1 MKKGIFLVLSLT
13 MLGFSLRLMA
23 SEELLAINFTQQ
35 DEVSQL
41 ELVLS
46 GNKVEAKKF
55 NVTEDKQIII
65 DLKNVRAAERVMRA
79 FDTSEFSGSIVF
91 VSAYEKPG
99 SSDDVRVALQLRENV
114 RSTLERMPNRLIL
127 KVENRFGAFSQEKL
141 RKNLA
146 LEVSISG
153 SDEMLVQEQEQGQ
166 IRGKLNVP
174 RSKSVEDILE
184 NLTQSG
190 RKRYVGQK
198 ISFNLRDVAVN
209 DILKMIAETSG
220 FNIITTNDVQ
230 ELPALT
236 LNLTNIPWDQALD
249 TILSLNKLV
258 AEKNGMILTIKTLT
272 QATSEAEDA
281 AKAREL
287 AVIEEPLVTTVFP
300 ISYASNS
307 ELSEIISKYLTPDRG
322 KISIDQRTNSLIV
335 NDTSGRIEKIRRIVE
350 TLDTQTP
357 QVLIE
362 SKIVEVTETFRQEIG
377 LQNGLNFG
385 YDPIGAN
392 GSVVPADVGS
402 IDRVG
407 TQDAGPGFSF
417 SSTSSGDAGM
427 FGLSV
432 SKFGRLLNL
441 NFDLQLLESESKA
454 KIVASP
460 KVITE
465 NKKRA
470 TLTTRQT
477 TSYQRSSGV
486 GEDRTVEF
494 EEISAELSLQVTP
507 QVTNEGSI
515 SLEIE
520 LAKEQFGTSP
530 SPGAPPDKQGR
541 GIQTNVLVDNGS
553 TIVLGGIYNFKETQS
568 VSGVPFLK
576 DVPLIGWLFR
586 TPYSPSTRKNE
597 LVIFITPRVINQE
610 EAGLVDRG

>member
-1 MKKGIFLVLSLT
+1 MKKGIFLVLSL
-13 MLGFSLRLMA
+13 LFIGLPFRLMA
-23 SEELLAINFTQQ
+23 NEELLAINFAQQ
-35 DEVSQL
+35 NEVSEL
-41 ELVLS
+41 ELVLTD
-46 GNKVEAKKF
+46 NNVEAEKF
-55 NVTEDKQIII
+55 SVTEDKQIII
-65 DLKNVRAAERVMRA
+65 DLKDVRATERVMRA

-99 SSDDVRVALQLRENV
+99 SPGDIRVALQLRENV
-114 RSTLERMPNRLIL
+114 RSILQRMPNRLIL
-127 KVENRFGAFSQEKL
+127 KVENRFGAFSQEKIS
-141 RKNLA
+141 KNQTFEESMA
-146 LEVSISG
+146 EA
-153 SDEMLVQEQEQGQ
+153 DEAEEQV
-166 IRGKLNVP
+166 RGKLNVP
-174 RSKSVEDILE
+174 RSESVEDILE
-184 NLTQSG
+184 NITQSG

-220 FNIITTNDVQ
+220 FNIITTNQVK
-230 ELPALT
+230 ELPPLT

-258 AEKNGMILTIKTLT
+258 AEKNGMILTIKTLN
-272 QATSEAEDA
+272 QATREAEEA
-281 AKAREL
+281 AEAREL
-287 AVIEEPLVTTVFP
+287 AEVEEPLVTTVFP
-300 ISYASNS
+300 ISYASNE
-307 ELSEIISKYLTPDRG
+307 ELSEIITNYLTPERG

-335 NDTSGRIEKIRRIVE
+335 NDTSSQIEKIRRIVE

-362 SKIVEVTETFRQEIG
+362 SKIVEVTESFSQEIG

-385 YDPIGAN
+385 YDP
-392 GSVVPADVGS
+392 VGS
-402 IDRVG
+402 NRSVEPAPVG
-407 TQDAGPGFSF
+407 AIEGGDFEDAGPGFSF
-417 SSTSSGDAGM
+417 SSAPTTGEGARTF

-432 SKFGRLLNL
+432 SKFNRLLNL
-441 NFDLQLLESESKA
+441 EFDLQLLETESKA

-470 TLTTRQT
+470 TLTTRDT
-477 TSYQRSSGV
+477 TSYARSSGV
-486 GEDRTVEF
+486 GEDRTQEF

-520 LAKEQFGTSP
+520 LAKEQFGSRP
-530 SPGAPPDKQGR
+530 SASAPPDKQGR
-541 GIQTNVLVDNGS
+541 GISTNVLVDNGS
-553 TIVLGGIYNFKETQS
+553 TIVLGGIYNFEERES

-576 DVPLIGWLFR
+576 DVPLVGWLFR
-586 TPYSPSTRKNE
+586 TPHNPSTQKNE

>member
-1 MKKGIFLVLSLT
+1 MKKGIFLVLSLLS
-13 MLGFSLRLMA
+13 LGLPLQLMA

-35 DEVSQL
+35 NEVSEL

-46 GNKVEAKKF
+46 DNNVKAEKF
-55 NVTEDKQIII
+55 SVTEDKQIII
-65 DLKNVRAAERVMRA
+65 DLKDVRASERVMRA

-99 SSDDVRVALQLRENV
+99 SPGDIRVALQLRENV
-114 RSTLERMPNRLIL
+114 RSILQRMPDRLLL
-127 KVENRFGAFSQEKL
+127 KVENRFGAFSQEKI
-141 RKNLA
+141 RKNQTFEESMA
-146 LEVSISG
+146 QADEEQKQVS
-153 SDEMLVQEQEQGQ
+153 
-166 IRGKLNVP
+166 GKLNVP
-174 RSKSVEDILE
+174 SSDSVEDILE
-184 NLTQSG
+184 NITQSG
-190 RKRYVGQK
+190 RKRYVGRK

-209 DILKMIAETSG
+209 DILKMIAEASG
-220 FNIITTNDVQ
+220 FNIITTNQVK
-230 ELPALT
+230 ELPPLT

-258 AEKNGMILTIKTLT
+258 AEKNGMILTIKTLN
-272 QATSEAEDA
+272 QATREAEEA

-287 AVIEEPLVTTVFP
+287 SEVEEPLVTTVFP
-300 ISYASNS
+300 ISYASN
-307 ELSEIISKYLTPDRG
+307 EDLSEIITNYLTPERG

-335 NDTSGRIEKIRRIVE
+335 NDTSSQIEKIRRIVE

-362 SKIVEVTETFRQEIG
+362 SKIVEVTESFSQEIG

-385 YDPIGAN
+385 YDP
-392 GSVVPADVGS
+392 VGS
-402 IDRVG
+402 NRSVEPAPVG
-407 TQDAGPGFSF
+407 EAEGGNFADAGPGFSF
-417 SSTSSGDAGM
+417 SSAPTSGEGARTF

-432 SKFGRLLNL
+432 SKFNRLLNL
-441 NFDLQLLESESKA
+441 EFDLQLLETESKA

-470 TLTTRQT
+470 TLTTRDT
-477 TSYQRSSGV
+477 TSYARSSGV
-486 GEDRTVEF
+486 GEDRTQEF

-520 LAKEQFGTSP
+520 LAKEQFGSRP
-530 SPGAPPDKQGR
+530 SASAPPDKQGR
-541 GIQTNVLVDNGS
+541 GISTNVLVDNGS
-553 TIVLGGIYNFKETQS
+553 TIVLGGIYNFEERES

-586 TPYSPSTRKNE
+586 TPHNPSTQKNE

>member
-1 MKKGIFLVLSLT
+1 MKKGIFLVLSLVT
-13 MLGFSLRLMA
+13 LGLPFRLMA
-23 SEELLAINFTQQ
+23 NEELLAINFTQQ
-35 DEVSQL
+35 NEVSEL

-46 GNKVEAKKF
+46 ANNVEAKKF

-65 DLKNVRAAERVMRA
+65 DLKGVEASERVMRA

-99 SSDDVRVALQLRENV
+99 SPGDIRVALQLRENV
-114 RSTLERMPNRLIL
+114 RSVLQRMPNRLIL
-127 KVENRFGAFSQEKL
+127 KVENRYGAFSQEKIQ
-141 RKNLA
+141 KNQTFEESMA
-146 LEVSISG
+146 EADKAEEDQDV
-153 SDEMLVQEQEQGQ
+153 
-166 IRGKLNVP
+166 RGKLNVP
-174 RSKSVEDILE
+174 RSDSVEDILE

-190 RKRYVGQK
+190 RKRYVGKK
-198 ISFNLRDVAVN
+198 ISFNLKDVSVN

-220 FNIITTNDVQ
+220 FNIITTNQVK
-230 ELPALT
+230 ELPPLT

-258 AEKNGMILTIKTLT
+258 AEKNGMILTIKTLN
-272 QATSEAEDA
+272 QATVEAEEA

-287 AVIEEPLVTTVFP
+287 AEVEEPLVTTVFP
-300 ISYASNS
+300 ISYASNK
-307 ELSEIISKYLTPDRG
+307 ELSEIITNYLTPERG

-335 NDTSGRIEKIRRIVE
+335 NDTSSQIEKIRKIVE

-362 SKIVEVTETFRQEIG
+362 SKIVEVTESFSQEIG
-377 LQNGLNFG
+377 LQNGLSFG
-385 YDPIGAN
+385 YDPIGSN
-392 GSVVPADVGS
+392 RGVEPAPVGEAEGG
-402 IDRVG
+402 DFA
-407 TQDAGPGFSF
+407 DAGPGFSF
-417 SSTSSGDAGM
+417 SSAPTSGEGARTF

-432 SKFGRLLNL
+432 SKFNRLLNL
-441 NFDLQLLESESKA
+441 EFDLQLLETESKA

-470 TLTTRQT
+470 TLTTRDT
-477 TSYQRSSGV
+477 TSFARSSGV
-486 GEDRTVEF
+486 GEDRTQEF

-520 LAKEQFGTSP
+520 LAKEQFGSRP
-530 SPGAPPDKQGR
+530 SASAPPDKQGR
-541 GIQTNVLVDNGS
+541 GISTNVLVDNGS
-553 TIVLGGIYNFKETQS
+553 TIVLGGIYNFEERES

-576 DVPLIGWLFR
+576 DVPLVGWLFR
-586 TPYSPSTRKNE
+586 TPHNPATQKNE